1 MMLPTITVLIVEDL
15 LVNRELYRYCLLD
28 DVSCAYSVLEAE
40 SVAEGLELC
49 RTRSIDAILLDY
61 SLPDGDGLEFL
72 ETLAIQSNH
81 NSPSVV
87 MMTGHGNES
96 IAVRAMKLGAHD
108 YLAKHKFTPELLRS
122 TMRSAI
128 ENARLRRQ
136 LRQRE
141 ERFQASVENMLE
153 CFGIYSA
160 LRDDAGQIRDF
171 RFDYLNAAALESN
184 QMTAADL
191 DRGLCDVFPAI
202 RETGLFAEYCQVVET
217 GTPLV
222 KEDLVYSDV
231 FGGKILTRAYN
242 IQIAKLDDGFVAS
255 WQDIT
260 AQKQVYLARIAA
272 EQERDRFFNLSID
285 LLAVANFDIHFTRLN
300 PAWEKLLGFTI
311 AELMARPFIDFVHPE
326 DRATTLAAAKQASR
340 GEMVTSFENR
350 YRCQDG
356 SYRWLLWSAM
366 PYVEQAL
373 FYAIA
378 HDITD
383 RKQAEI
389 DLAWRNQELDS
400 FVHIVSHDLKAPLR
414 AIANLSQWIEED
426 FQGAISAHSQQQMTL
441 LRSRVYSMEAKI
453 DGLLDYAR
461 IGKTDAESELVATAQ
476 LVAEIVEILAPAP
489 TFTISISPALPIL
502 SANRLLL
509 SQVFANTIGNAIEH
523 HDRTDGLIK
532 ISCQTRSDCYEFAIA
547 DDGVGIAPEHH
558 ERIFGIFQ
566 AMNPQNRSNSTG
578 IGLAI
583 VKKIVEAEGGTIWL
597 ESQMGEGTTF
607 YFTWPKP
614 GRSDLGDGETL
625 AAKFSTIYPLPPN
638 LSRSVEEKSSNF
650 SDNSKES
657 NL

>member
-1 MMLPTITVLIVEDL
+1 MQTPTFTLLIVEDSPMH
-15 LVNRELYRYCLLD
+15 RDLYRHCLQTD
-28 DVSCAYSVLEAE
+28 PICDYQVLEAA

-49 RTRSIDAILLDY
+49 RTRSIDAVLLDY

-72 ETLAIQSNH
+72 ATLATQSSDRH
-81 NSPSVV
+81 VPSVV
-87 MMTGHGNES
+87 MMTGHGDES
-96 IAVRAMKLGAHD
+96 IAVRAIKLGAQD

-122 TMRSAI
+122 TIHNAI

-141 ERFQASVENMLE
+141 ERFRASVENMLE

-160 LRDDAGQIRDF
+160 IRDRSGQICDF

-184 QMTAADL
+184 RMTSADL

-202 RETGLFAEYCQVVET
+202 RQTGLFAEYCQVVET

-222 KEDLVYSDV
+222 KADLVYSDV
-231 FGGKILTRAYN
+231 FGEQRLTRAYN
-242 IQIAKLDDGFVAS
+242 IQIGKLDDGFVAS

-260 AQKQVYLARIAA
+260 AQKQVDSARIAA

-285 LLAVANFDIHFTRLN
+285 LLAVANFDIYFTRLN
-300 PAWEKLLGFTI
+300 PAWEKLLGFPI
-311 AELMARPFIDFVHPE
+311 AALMARPYIDFVHPD
-326 DRATTLAAAKQASR
+326 DRSITLAVAKQASS

-366 PYVEQAL
+366 PYVEQEL

-389 DLAWRNQELDS
+389 DLAQRNQELNS

-426 FQGAISAHSQQQMTL
+426 FQGEISAHSQQQMTL
-441 LRSRVYSMEAKI
+441 LRSRVHGMEAKI

-461 IGKTDAESELVATAQ
+461 VGKTDTKIELVAIAE
-476 LVAEIVEILAPAP
+476 LVAEVVEMLAPAP
-489 TFTISISPALPIL
+489 TFTISIAPDLPIL

-523 HDRTDGLIK
+523 HDRSDGVIK
-532 ISCQTRSDCYEFAIA
+532 ISGRALSDCYEFAIA
-547 DDGVGIAPEHH
+547 DDGVGIASEHH
-558 ERIFGIFQ
+558 ERIFRIFQ
-566 AMNPQNRSNSTG
+566 AVNPQNRSDSTG

-583 VKKIVEAEGGTIWL
+583 VKKIVEAEGGKIWL
-597 ESQMGEGTTF
+597 ESQLGEGTTF
-607 YFTWPKP
+607 YFTWPK
-614 GRSDLGDGETL
+614 R
-625 AAKFSTIYPLPPN
+625 
-638 LSRSVEEKSSNF
+638 
-650 SDNSKES
+650 
-657 NL
+657 

>member
-1 MMLPTITVLIVEDL
+1 MQLPTFTLLIVEDSL
-15 LVNRELYRYCLLD
+15 THRDLYRHCLLTD
-28 DVSCAYSVLEAE
+28 PICNYQVLEAE
-40 SVAEGLELC
+40 SVTEGIELC

-72 ETLAIQSNH
+72 ATLAAQSSDRH
-81 NSPSVV
+81 LPSVV
-87 MMTGHGNES
+87 MMTGHGDES

-122 TMRSAI
+122 TVHSAI
-128 ENARLRRQ
+128 ENARLRLQ

-141 ERFQASVENMLE
+141 ERFRASVENMLD

-160 LRDDAGQIRDF
+160 IRDGSGQICDF
-171 RFDYLNAAALESN
+171 RFDYLNAAALKSN
-184 QMTAADL
+184 QMTSTDL

-202 RETGLFAEYCQVVET
+202 RQTGLFAEYCQVVET

-222 KEDLVYSDV
+222 KEDLVYSDL
-231 FGGKILTRAYN
+231 FGGQRLTRAYN
-242 IQIAKLDDGFVAS
+242 IRIGKLDDGFVAS

-260 AQKQVYLARIAA
+260 AQKQVDLARIFA

-285 LLAVANFDIHFTRLN
+285 LLAVANFDIYFTRLN

-311 AELMARPFIDFVHPE
+311 AELMARPYIDFVHPD
-326 DRATTLAAAKQASR
+326 DRSMTLAVAKQASS
-340 GEMVTSFENR
+340 GEMVISFENR
-350 YRCQDG
+350 YRCRDG

-366 PYVEQAL
+366 PYVKQNL

-378 HDITD
+378 HDITE

-389 DLAWRNQELDS
+389 DLAQRNQELDS

-414 AIANLSQWIEED
+414 AISNLSQWIEED

-441 LRSRVYSMEAKI
+441 LRSRVHGMESKI

-461 IGKTDAESELVATAQ
+461 VGKTDVESELVATTE
-476 LVAEIVEILAPAP
+476 LVTEIVEILAPAP
-489 TFTISISPALPIL
+489 TFKISIAPDLPIL
-502 SANRLLL
+502 STNRLLL

-523 HDRTDGLIK
+523 HDRSDGVIT
-532 ISCQTRSDCYEFAIA
+532 ISGQAHSDFYEFAIA

-558 ERIFGIFQ
+558 ERIFRIFQ
-566 AMNPQNRSNSTG
+566 AVNPQNRSDSTG

-583 VKKIVEAEGGTIWL
+583 VKKIVEAEGGRIWL
-597 ESQMGEGTTF
+597 ESQLGKGTTF
-607 YFTWPKP
+607 YFTWPK
-614 GRSDLGDGETL
+614 R
-625 AAKFSTIYPLPPN
+625 
-638 LSRSVEEKSSNF
+638 
-650 SDNSKES
+650 
-657 NL
+657 